1 VILRAR
7 LARNAIGGEMDPKR
21 AKELLSE
28 ERRRI
33 ERSLRGVAVADDDA
47 PSHQDRHLEHLAD
60 DATDL
65 AQNDL
70 DEALAEQLQRELD
83 AVERAERRLAEG
95 TYGLSIESGEAIPDE
110 RLEAN
115 PTAERTAEEQ
125 ERFAHGG

>member
-1 VILRAR
+1 V
-7 LARNAIGGEMDPKR
+7 DPNR
-21 AKELLSE
+21 AKELLLQ

-33 ERSLRGVAVADDDA
+33 ERSLLGLAEPDVGEL
-47 PSHQDRHLEHLAD
+47 PHQDQNLEHLAD

-65 AQNDL
+65 VQDEL
-70 DEALAEQLQRELD
+70 DEALAEQLQRELE

-95 TYGLSIESGEAIPDE
+95 TYGLSIESGRPIPDE

-125 ERFAHGG
+125 ERFEQGRSPR